1 MPLAEHSAYVPTA
14 NLREYR
20 MAPIQGVALTVEVLP
35 ALPGLVAEARDIARG
50 WWRVADPEAA
60 AGLVQ
65 RLTCTFRARGLFM
78 LARKDDY
85 PRPVLPPPA
94 AAVTLVLLTGLIA
107 VASELVTGSIR
118 SVTDQTGIPQRL
130 LSLILLPAAANC
142 AEHFSAVICAAKGKL
157 DLAHSIALGSSLQV
171 ATFVLPVAVLVAWG
185 LGIPYSLDSLDP
197 LLFFLLLLAVIHQ
210 QAVSGDGRSDW
221 LTGMQLCCVY
231 IIIALPSAYMQ

>member
-1 MPLAEHSAYVPTA
+1 MYFCFLAFTMGTHATPLEREAE
-14 NLREYR
+14 
-20 MAPIQGVALTVEVLP
+20 
-35 ALPGLVAEARDIARG
+35 
-50 WWRVADPEAA
+50 EAA
-60 AGLVQ
+60 AASAAEVGGGGGGGG
-65 RLTCTFRARGLFM
+65 CAE
-78 LARKDDY
+78 DDDEDDSDDGGGG
-85 PRPVLPPPA
+85 RPPLPPPA